1 MGIMNITMKDTDVCS
16 ITQLKELVKFGK
28 QIEFESTNIEE
39 RYKWIATALGKFRYF
54 DKRTTK
60 KDRGIVLS
68 YIVTMTGLSRSHIKS
83 LVRRKKKVG
92 KLVHITGT
100 RNKFAKRYDTTDIA
114 RLLAVDNAHGRLSGK
129 ATKTILEREYH
140 VYKKLEYEMISH
152 ISVSHIYNIR
162 ETKQYVS
169 NSTTFTKTN
178 PTQRRIGERRKPQPG
193 GSPGYLRVDSVHQGD
208 LNKEKGV
215 YYVNIVD
222 EVTQWELTGCVEG
235 ISEFFLTPLLEILLE
250 LYPFHIVNFHSDNGS
265 EYINE
270 TVSRLLNK
278 LRVEQTKSRSRHSND
293 NALVEGK
300 NGAVIRKHMGYNH
313 IPRKHATLINEFL
326 RDHMNPYLN
335 FHRPCGFSTD
345 TVDKRGKI
353 KKKYDVYMTPFEK
366 LKTIPNVEKYLK
378 DGVTIEKLEQFALRE
393 SDTEC
398 AEKMQKAKKKL
409 FETIRIC

>member
-1 MGIMNITMKDTDVCS
+1 MKDTDVCS

-39 RYKWIATALGKFRYF
+39 RYAWIADALGKFRYF
-54 DKRTTK
+54 DRKTTK
-60 KDRGIVLS
+60 KGRGIILS
-68 YIVTMTGLSRSHIKS
+68 YIVTMTGLSRSHVKS
-83 LVRRKKKVG
+83 LARRKKKVG
-92 KLVHITGT
+92 KIVRITGT
-100 RNKFAKRYDTTDIA
+100 RNTFAKRYGTSDVA

-140 VYKKLEYEMISH
+140 VYGKLEYEMISH
-152 ISVSHIYNIR
+152 VSVSHIYNLR

-169 NSTTFTKTN
+169 NSTSFTKTN

-193 GSPGYLRVDSVHQGD
+193 GTPGFLRVDSVHQGD
-208 LNKEKGV
+208 FEKEKGV
-215 YYVNIVD
+215 YYINIVD

-235 ISEFFLTPLLEILLE
+235 ISEFFLVSLLETLLE
-250 LYPFHIVNFHSDNGS
+250 SYPFRIVNFHSDNGS

-270 TVSRLLNK
+270 TVSFLLNK
-278 LRVEQTKSRSRHSND
+278 LHIDQTKSRSRHSND

-313 IPRKHATLINEFL
+313 ISRKHAVLINEFL
-326 RDHMNPYLN
+326 RKYMNPYLN
-335 FHRPCGFSTD
+335 FHRPCGFATD

-353 KKKYDVYMTPFEK
+353 KKKYDTYLTPFEK
-366 LKTIPNVEKYLK
+366 LKTIPHVERYLK
-378 DGVTIEKLEQFALRE
+378 EGVTIALLEAVASQE

-409 FETIRIC
+409 FETIRKC